1 MKIILITLLFVNIS
15 FSHPVLDI
23 INNPYAVP
31 YFLNLTAMDL
41 LSSDPE
47 KVKNYIRWYLDHLNY
62 PDKYGLTGTIYDYY
76 ITENSE
82 VPLYT
87 YDSADAYAAT
97 FLFLIYLYAEKT
109 NDYQLVK
116 ENLQKLKDVAY
127 VIAYLQDQD
136 GLIKA
141 LPNAN
146 LKYLVDNI
154 ECVCGLRAF
163 SLLLWKL
170 KDPDWS
176 YYFTISHNVE
186 SSVMKNLTWRNQV
199 AWAKLDDKLF
209 IAGNSVVYPDLYAK
223 AVFYSFL
230 GRTIPDE
237 WVSRFDHFQRTVM
250 HMVKNRCFSIR
261 SSAYF

>member
-1 MKIILITLLFVNIS
+1 MKLLLIALLFIKLS
-15 FSHPVLDI
+15 FSHSVLDI
-23 INNPYAVP
+23 INNSYVVP
-31 YFLNLTAMDL
+31 YFLNLTAINL
-41 LSSDPE
+41 LPSDPE
-47 KVKNYIRWYLDHLNY
+47 KVKSYIRWYLDHLNY

-87 YDSADAYAAT
+87 YDSADSYSAT
-97 FLFLIYLYAEKT
+97 FLFLTYLYAERT
-109 NDYQLVK
+109 NDYQPVR
-116 ENLQKLKDVAY
+116 ENLRKLKDVAY
-127 VIAYLQDQD
+127 VIAYLQDTD

-141 LPNAN
+141 LPYVN

-154 ECVCGLRAF
+154 EDVCGLRAF

-170 KDPDWS
+170 KDPDWH
-176 YYFTISHNVE
+176 YYFTLSHNVE
-186 SSVMKNLTWRNQV
+186 SSVIKNLMWRGSV

-230 GRTIPDE
+230 GRTVPDE
-237 WVSRFDHFQRTVM
+237 WASRFDYFQRTVM
-250 HMVKNRCFSIR
+250 RIVKNRCFSIR